1 MDTKKELINLSKKDK
16 NIYILEKYCDY
27 KEFRNILKKIDI
39 MPIIHSAKEINKI
52 TSGTMYSC
60 VSNEIATVIPEGTN
74 FMRDIMKY
82 KSYEKAKNL
91 EDFAKKI
98 VKISKKYH
106 FYLRNVKLN
115 SLVLKKILE
124 KDPLRK
130 YIT

>member
-1 MDTKKELINLSKKDK
+1 
-16 NIYILEKYCDY
+16 
-27 KEFRNILKKIDI
+27 
-39 MPIIHSAKEINKI
+39 
-52 TSGTMYSC
+52 
-60 VSNEIATVIPEGTN
+60 
-74 FMRDIMKY
+74 MKY

-91 EDFAKKI
+91 EDFANKI

-115 SLVLKKILE
+115 SLVLKKVLE

>member
-1 MDTKKELINLSKKDK
+1 MK
-16 NIYILEKYCDY
+16 
-27 KEFRNILKKIDI
+27 
-39 MPIIHSAKEINKI
+39 
-52 TSGTMYSC
+52 
-60 VSNEIATVIPEGTN
+60 
-74 FMRDIMKY
+74 DIMKY

-91 EDFAKKI
+91 EDFANKI

-115 SLVLKKILE
+115 SLVLKKVLE

>member
-1 MDTKKELINLSKKDK
+1 
-16 NIYILEKYCDY
+16 
-27 KEFRNILKKIDI
+27 
-39 MPIIHSAKEINKI
+39 MPIIHSAEEINKI

-60 VSNEIATVIPEGTN
+60 ISNEIVTVIPKGTN
-74 FMRDIMKY
+74 FMNDIMKY

-91 EDFAKKI
+91 EDFANKI
-98 VKISKKYH
+98 VKISKKYQ

-115 SLVLKKILE
+115 SLVLKKVLE

>member
-1 MDTKKELINLSKKDK
+1 
-16 NIYILEKYCDY
+16 
-27 KEFRNILKKIDI
+27 
-39 MPIIHSAKEINKI
+39 
-52 TSGTMYSC
+52 
-60 VSNEIATVIPEGTN
+60 
-74 FMRDIMKY
+74 MRDIMKY

-98 VKISKKYH
+98 VKISTKYN

-115 SLVLKKILE
+115 SLILKNILK

>member
-1 MDTKKELINLSKKDK
+1 
-16 NIYILEKYCDY
+16 
-27 KEFRNILKKIDI
+27 
-39 MPIIHSAKEINKI
+39 MPIIHSAEEINKI

-60 VSNEIATVIPEGTN
+60 VSNEIATVIPKGTN
-74 FMRDIMKY
+74 FLRDIMRY

-98 VKISKKYH
+98 IKISKNYD

-115 SLVLKKILE
+115 SKVLKKNLD

-130 YIT
+130 YIN